1 MIIRPGIFLN
11 GGLNVPVFMCLGLYF
26 QEIML
31 GFHSEP
37 VETPVCVTS
46 IFPAVLRLD
55 VLSDRMEDLAV
66 TKRLLACSLSALKA
80 VGCKGVHVEL
90 SVGDKCMLEH
100 YRLLGFQTVKTS
112 DTVEDTVYLGRLL

>member
-1 MIIRPGIFLN
+1 
-11 GGLNVPVFMCLGLYF
+11 
-26 QEIML
+26 ML

-46 IFPAVLRLD
+46 MFPAVLRLD

-66 TKRLLACSLSALKA
+66 TKRLLACSLSSLKA
-80 VGCKGVHVEL
+80 LGCKGVHVEL

-100 YRLLGFQTVKTS
+100 YRLLGFQPVKGAES
-112 DTVEDTVYLGRLL
+112 GEETVYLGRLL